1 MDRLVMLVAAAIAA
15 AWIIVT
21 SLAAPDEMTPAFVD
35 SRMGL
40 LFFCA
45 WTAGAVP
52 FAFAMP
58 RLRAGFFVDASRLRL
73 PWYTYFI
80 PHWMLRLLV
89 VVTIGQTIG
98 VLVLAMTDDRRMF
111 WIAGAFG
118 CIAAAFYAGARPR
131 LKTGAHNE
139 FVMPWWPRPWR

>member
-15 AWIIVT
+15 LAAVA
-21 SLAAPDEMTPAFVD
+21 SLAAPVEMAPVLVD
-35 SRMGL
+35 SRVGL
-40 LFFCA
+40 LFFCV
-45 WTAGAVP
+45 WTAGAVS

-58 RLRAGFFVDASRLRL
+58 RLRAGFFIDASRRRL

-89 VVTIGQTIG
+89 GMTIGQTIG
-98 VLVLAMTDDRRMF
+98 VLVLAIIDDRRMF
-111 WIAGAFG
+111 WMAGAFG

-131 LKTGAHNE
+131 LKKGAHNE